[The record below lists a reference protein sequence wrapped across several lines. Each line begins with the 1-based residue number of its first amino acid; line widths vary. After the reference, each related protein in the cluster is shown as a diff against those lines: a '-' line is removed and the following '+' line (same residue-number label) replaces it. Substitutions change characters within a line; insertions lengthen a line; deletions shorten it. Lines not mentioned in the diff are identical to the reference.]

1 MTLEK
6 GRGFRTLAQGE
17 AMPEIC
23 RFYGIVIFM
32 NYNDHDPPHFHARY
46 QDQEISI
53 EIQTGIVRGKMSRRA
68 LQMLFEW
75 SERYQAELM
84 RNWELA
90 QERKPL
96 EKIPPLV

>member
-1 MTLEK
+1 
-6 GRGFRTLAQGE
+6 
-17 AMPEIC
+17 MPEIC

-46 QDQEISI
+46 QDQEIAI
-53 EIQTGIVRGKMSRRA
+53 EVQTGLVRGKMSKRA
-68 LQMLFEW
+68 IQMLFEW
-75 SERYQAELM
+75 SERYKDELM